1 MNAKQYLKQAYRL
14 NEMIKS
20 NQEELSALRESASS
34 IAGIDYSKDKVQ
46 SSKSSGDAGFVN
58 VVAKIVELED
68 SINADIAKCISLKNE
83 IRTVIN
89 NVQDADEKLLLRL
102 RYINFKTWD
111 EICEELYVSL
121 RTVHRVH
128 AAALEHVNVPKK

>member
-14 NEMIKS
+14 NELIES

-34 IAGIDYSKDKVQ
+34 SPGIDYSKDKIQ

-58 VVAKIVELED
+58 IVAKIIEIED
-68 SINADIAKCISLKNE
+68 SINADISKLFALKLQ

-89 NVQDADEKLLLRL
+89 AVENPDERLLLHD
-102 RYINFKTWD
+102 RYINFYTW
-111 EICEELYVSL
+111 EQVCEKMNVSL
-121 RTVHRVH
+121 RTAHRIH
-128 AAALEHVNVPKK
+128 STALSNVKIPS

>member
-14 NEMIKS
+14 NELIES

-34 IAGIDYSKDKVQ
+34 IPGIDYSKDKIQ

-58 VVAKIVELED
+58 IVAKIIEIED
-68 SINADIAKCISLKNE
+68 SINADISKLFALKLQ

-89 NVQDADEKLLLRL
+89 AVENPDERLLLHD
-102 RYINFKTWD
+102 RYINFYTW
-111 EICEELYVSL
+111 EQVCEKMNVSL
-121 RTVHRVH
+121 RTAHRIH
-128 AAALEHVNVPKK
+128 STALSNVKIPS